1 MSFPCL
7 PVTAPLYW
15 CTYTVHQQPNTSA
28 AEFVP
33 SWVTMAGDD
42 CVRKRQPG
50 STAPCKTPESE
61 ETQRRPESERLFQN
75 SSNGRVDVDHVITR
89 KMQLIAE
96 AEQLKPAFMKE
107 VDSHF
112 TEFVNSLVAKSALLD
127 SSSPASL
134 FPASC
139 SEKELHKAKNSRAPP
154 EHGKVF
160 TARRSLLDE
169 LFEVSHIRTIYHMF
183 IALLIVFILSTLL
196 VDFIDE
202 GRLVL
207 GFDLL
212 VFVFGKFPVVF
223 CTWLCMFSATV
234 VIPYNLFVWWAQGYC
249 SSSRR
254 AIRSFFYGMLF
265 TLFQIAGLG
274 FGPTYVAVAYALP
287 PASRFIV
294 ILEQVRLV
302 MKAYSF
308 IRENVPRVLSSVKDK
323 SSTVPVPRIS
333 QYLYFLFAPTLIYR
347 DNYPRNPTIR
357 WGYVATK
364 FAQVLGSLFYAYY
377 IFVRLCIPQFRNSSQ
392 ETFNL
397 RGLVL
402 CIFNSILPGVLILF
416 LVFFAFLHCWL
427 NAFAEMLRFADRMF
441 YKDWWNS
448 TSYANYYRTWN
459 VVVHDWLYYYAYRD
473 FLWFFGKKFRAAAML
488 SVFTVSA
495 VVHEYVLSICFGFF
509 YPVLFC
515 LFTCFGVVFNFT
527 LNDRRKG
534 PIWNVIMW
542 TSLFLGQGVIICLYS
557 QEWYARQYCPTENP
571 TFLDYLKPRSWSCHT
586 KM

>member
-1 MSFPCL
+1 MQLRRGGVARTHLAEDKSTM
-7 PVTAPLYW
+7 VGED
-15 CTYTVHQQPNTSA
+15 YTSVRHRH
-28 AEFVP
+28 P
-33 SWVTMAGDD
+33 S
-42 CVRKRQPG
+42 
-50 STAPCKTPESE
+50 STAHGTPEKHEMQKRSE
-61 ETQRRPESERLFQN
+61 AERPFQN
-75 SSNGRVDVDHVITR
+75 SNNGWVDVDHGITK

-96 AEQLKPAFMKE
+96 AEELKPAFMKE

-112 TEFVNSLVAKSALLD
+112 TEFVNRLMAKAVLLE
-127 SSSPASL
+127 SSTATST
-134 FPASC
+134 FPAATC
-139 SEKELHKAKNSRAPP
+139 SERDLHKTKGLRAPP
-154 EHGKVF
+154 EHGKLF

-169 LFEVSHIRTIYHMF
+169 LFEVNHIRTIYHMF
-183 IALLIVFILSTLL
+183 IALLILFILSTLV

-207 GFDLL
+207 EFDLL
-212 VFVFGKFPVVF
+212 VFAFGKFPVVIS
-223 CTWLCMFSATV
+223 TWLCMFLSTF
-234 VIPYNLFVWWAQGYC
+234 ILPYGLFLQWAKGHSC
-249 SSSRR
+249 SSQRK
-254 AIRSFFYGMLF
+254 IRSLFFGMLF
-265 TLFQIAGLG
+265 MLFQTIGLG
-274 FGPTYVAVAYALP
+274 LGPTYVAVSYSLP
-287 PASRFIV
+287 PASRFVV
-294 ILEQVRLV
+294 ILEQVRLI

-308 IRENVPRVLSSVKDK
+308 IRENVPRVLSSAKEK
-323 SSTVPVPRIS
+323 SSTIPVPQVT

-347 DNYPRNPTIR
+347 DNYPRNPMIR

-364 FAQVLGSLFYAYY
+364 FAQVIGSLFYAYY
-377 IFVRLCIPQFRNSSQ
+377 IFVRLCIPPFRNISQ
-392 ETFNL
+392 EPFNL

-441 YKDWWNS
+441 YEDWWNS

-473 FLWFFGKKFRAAAML
+473 FLWFFGKKFKAAAML
-488 SVFTVSA
+488 SVFAVSA
-495 VVHEYVLSICFGFF
+495 AVHEYVLGVCFGYF

-515 LFTCFGVVFNFT
+515 LFMCFGMVFNFI

-557 QEWYARQYCPTENP
+557 QEWYAHQYCPLKNP
-571 TFLDYLKPRSWSCHT
+571 TFLDYVKPRSWNCHIQI
-586 KM
+586 